1 MSSRNRAEEMVMKKT
16 LLTSAVLSFS
26 VLMTNGLSLAQQA
39 SAPAG
44 NVDNGKRLYQET
56 GCYQCHGLAGQG
68 AMMTGPRLSRTEF
81 AFDGFL
87 NQLRHPSNQMPPY
100 EAAVVSDQDAADI
113 YAYLRQ
119 MPAPR
124 DPNSIPL
131 LKAAR

>member
-1 MSSRNRAEEMVMKKT
+1 MKRFSPAS
-16 LLTSAVLSFS
+16 LVLIAALFAAI
-26 VLMTNGLSLAQQA
+26 GPIFAQQA
-39 SAPAG
+39 SAPPG
-44 NVDNGKRLYQET
+44 NAENGKKLYREI

-68 AMMTGPRLSRTEF
+68 AVMTGPSVSRTEL

-87 NQLRHPSNQMPPY
+87 NQLRHPANQMPPY
-100 EAAVVSDQDAADI
+100 EAAAVSDRDVADI

-131 LKAAR
+131 LKTGR